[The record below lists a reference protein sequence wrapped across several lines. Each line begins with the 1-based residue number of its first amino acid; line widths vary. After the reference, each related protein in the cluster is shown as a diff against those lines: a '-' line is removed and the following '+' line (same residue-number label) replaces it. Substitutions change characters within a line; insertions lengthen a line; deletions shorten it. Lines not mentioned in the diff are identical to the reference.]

1 MPGSSTDK
9 PTLEIG
15 DLVYCHAVGS
25 KYGWHLDKVGIVV
38 DASPA
43 NIAERKEWF
52 DLSAKESSTI
62 LYPGETNERAWLIT
76 FNDGHQHVLTEG
88 ELDRGHAEIIG
99 RLNID
104 EAHKLPKKR
113 FEYKR
118 LEEIKKI
125 YEEKLRD

>member
-1 MPGSSTDK
+1 
-9 PTLEIG
+9 IG

-25 KYGWHLDKVGIVV
+25 RYGWHLDKVGIVV
-38 DASPA
+38 DVSPA
-43 NIAERKEWF
+43 NIAERKKWF
-52 DLSAKESSTI
+52 DLSAKESRTV
-62 LYPGETNERAWLIT
+62 LYPGQTDERAWLIT
-76 FNDGHQHVLTEG
+76 FSDGHQHVLTEG